1 MFVFACCQ
9 RLRVRKV
16 RFCLRR
22 FFGEKSEAGKRAVSV
37 GFGTKVSIFF
47 TRCYANVAFFSS
59 ELRGIFALFR
69 IGSNI
74 PNQAQFRVTGS
85 IQRNAWR
92 IFHVLKFRES
102 GFSGPVAKIRS
113 NYWQKF
119 RVLLF
124 SFYSIQAGIP
134 FCVRFCAILHNVFGY
149 GFVA

>member
-1 MFVFACCQ
+1 
-9 RLRVRKV
+9 V
-16 RFCLRR
+16 RFCVRR
-22 FFGEKSEAGKRAVSV
+22 FFGEKSDAGKRAVSI
-37 GFGTKVSIFF
+37 GLSTKLSIFF

-74 PNQAQFRVTGS
+74 PNQAQFSVSSS

-124 SFYSIQAGIP
+124 SFYSIQTGIP
-134 FCVRFCAILHNVFGY
+134 FCVRFFVPFCITVLCMICACKHAADFPIGKSV
-149 GFVA
+149 V

>member
-1 MFVFACCQ
+1 M
-9 RLRVRKV
+9 
-16 RFCLRR
+16 RFCVRR
-22 FFGEKSEAGKRAVSV
+22 FFGEKSEAGKRAVSI
-37 GFGTKVSIFF
+37 GLSTKVSIFF

-69 IGSNI
+69 LGSNI
-74 PNQAQFRVTGS
+74 PYQIQFHVTGS

-102 GFSGPVAKIRS
+102 GFSVSVAKIRS

-124 SFYSIQAGIP
+124 SFCSIQAGIP
-134 FCVRFCAILHNVFGY
+134 FCVRFLCHFA
-149 GFVA
+149 